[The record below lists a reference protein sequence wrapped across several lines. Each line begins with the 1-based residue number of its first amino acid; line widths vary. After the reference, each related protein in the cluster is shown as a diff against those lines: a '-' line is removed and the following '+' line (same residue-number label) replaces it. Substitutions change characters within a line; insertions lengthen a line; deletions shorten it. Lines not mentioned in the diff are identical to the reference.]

1 MPALSSNP
9 RPVEILEFDKSL
21 SFILVQRATDGGRE
35 WTIMRRDACLG
46 AFDTI
51 DEAIAGAWVALM
63 ITRQTSTADMLWD
76 WRKSVINGRRA
87 A

>member
-1 MPALSSNP
+1 MAALSSNP

-76 WRKSVINGRRA
+76 WRNSVINGRRA